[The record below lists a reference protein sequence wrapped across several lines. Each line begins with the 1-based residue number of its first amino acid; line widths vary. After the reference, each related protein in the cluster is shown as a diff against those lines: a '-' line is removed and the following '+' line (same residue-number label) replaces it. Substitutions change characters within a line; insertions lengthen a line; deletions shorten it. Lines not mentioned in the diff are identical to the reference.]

1 MPKRGAISDKEKQ
14 FLKDNHTLLSP
25 AEIAK
30 ALDRN
35 EETVRQ
41 WFVSILKLSPDDE
54 EVSEEEI
61 ASVAIEKE
69 FLKSPEWE
77 SLKEEFSEHELKYFR
92 HRYKKLMA
100 QLQVQGEVTPTEE
113 TQIFLMIKY
122 EILMKRNL
130 ADAKDSVE
138 EVQDLTKMLQKL
150 KEDYPE
156 VAAMDDSTKNFFS
169 NLENQLLAAKS
180 ARQQKSSEYVKLT
193 EKHTSLMRELKATR
207 DQRISRI
214 DAAGGSLLDIFKA
227 LQHEDAQAR
236 TGRTMNLMSMAMDK
250 EKNRL
255 SELHKYADGGL
266 DQPLLTPEN
275 VIVAE
280 GNMEDNDG

>member
-1 MPKRGAISDKEKQ
+1 
-14 FLKDNHTLLSP
+14 
-25 AEIAK
+25 
-30 ALDRN
+30 
-35 EETVRQ
+35 
-41 WFVSILKLSPDDE
+41 
-54 EVSEEEI
+54 
-61 ASVAIEKE
+61 
-69 FLKSPEWE
+69 
-77 SLKEEFSEHELKYFR
+77 
-92 HRYKKLMA
+92 
-100 QLQVQGEVTPTEE
+100 
-113 TQIFLMIKY
+113 
-122 EILMKRNL
+122 
-130 ADAKDSVE
+130 
-138 EVQDLTKMLQKL
+138 
-150 KEDYPE
+150 
-156 VAAMDDSTKNFFS
+156 
-169 NLENQLLAAKS
+169 
-180 ARQQKSSEYVKLT
+180 
-193 EKHTSLMRELKATR
+193 MRELKATR